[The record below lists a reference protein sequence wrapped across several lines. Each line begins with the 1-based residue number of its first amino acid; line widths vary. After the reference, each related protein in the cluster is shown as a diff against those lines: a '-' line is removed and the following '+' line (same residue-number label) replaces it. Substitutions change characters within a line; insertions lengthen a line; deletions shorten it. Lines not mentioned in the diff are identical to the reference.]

1 MRRFYAFEAE
11 ELSPAIQKQ
20 LEQVED
26 TVEEKCTTPAACD
39 KVLDKIEKQEDKY
52 NGALQAMADAAKDC
66 QDGKCEKADMA
77 KVVDE
82 KMGDLKQV
90 AKDIGVASEGDVPSE
105 EELKDVKHYLEGAKE
120 IVEAKKDELDGGE
133 GHEEPDGDEGCGE
146 NCGDG
151 DGDEGAASES
161 MLTGFIGA
169 CESMMI
175 DTSARSQRKSTN
187 VPFLFD

>member
-11 ELSPAIQKQ
+11 ELSPAIKKQ

-120 IVEAKKDELDGGE
+120 IVEAKKDELTEEDGGKNDDQGEPE
-133 GHEEPDGDEGCGE
+133 GSDDGA
-146 NCGDG
+146 GD
-151 DGDEGAASES
+151 DAASES

-175 DTSARSQRKSTN
+175 DTSARTQRGAATPN

>member
-11 ELSPAIQKQ
+11 ELSPAIKKQ

-52 NGALQAMADAAKDC
+52 NDALQTMADAAKDC

-120 IVEAKKDELDGGE
+120 IVEAKKDELTEEDGSKNDDQGE
-133 GHEEPDGDEGCGE
+133 PEGSDDGA
-146 NCGDG
+146 GD
-151 DGDEGAASES
+151 DAASES

-175 DTSARSQRKSTN
+175 DTSARAQRDVADPN

>member
-120 IVEAKKDELDGGE
+120 IVEAKKDELNDD
-133 GHEEPDGDEGCGE
+133 EECGE
-146 NCGDG
+146 NCD
-151 DGDEGAASES
+151 DDEGAASES
-161 MLTGFIGA
+161 MLNGFIGA

-175 DTSARSQRKSTN
+175 DTTIRAHRSTK

>member
-11 ELSPAIQKQ
+11 ELSPAIKKQ
-20 LEQVED
+20 LEQVEN

-105 EELKDVKHYLEGAKE
+105 EELKDVKNYLEGAKE
-120 IVEAKKDELDGGE
+120 IVEAKKDELTEENGGKNDDQGEPEGSDDGA
-133 GHEEPDGDEGCGE
+133 GD
-146 NCGDG
+146 D
-151 DGDEGAASES
+151 AASES

-175 DTSARSQRKSTN
+175 DTSARAQREAAVPN